1 MRVEPCWF
9 PADDVDHLAFL
20 ESVHKN
26 IYNTSVN
33 IIVCYL

>member
-1 MRVEPCWF
+1 MEPGRL
-9 PADDVDHLAFL
+9 PTDDVDHLAFL